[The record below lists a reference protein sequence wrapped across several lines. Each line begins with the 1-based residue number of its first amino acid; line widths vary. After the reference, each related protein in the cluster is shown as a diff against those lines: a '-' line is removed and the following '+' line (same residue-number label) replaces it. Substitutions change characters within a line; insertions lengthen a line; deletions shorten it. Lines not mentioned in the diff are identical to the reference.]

1 MTANTA
7 HDTPSHEPPSHQAKQ
22 NLKAWWNHFRF
33 AQQAKKE
40 AEEKKGEYPCRSRC
54 ILLRPQAC
62 FGA

>member
-7 HDTPSHEPPSHQAKQ
+7 HDAHAHDPPSHQAKQ

-40 AEEKKGEYPCRSRC
+40 AEEKKGE
-54 ILLRPQAC
+54 
-62 FGA
+62 